1 MTVEVSTDSRSTY
14 VLSTDAAY
22 SALIS
27 ATAAGALTLSPTI
40 AAFGAGADTA
50 STRRDIRVTYK
61 NSITDTFIQDIFRV
75 DVYSTAAY
83 AKLANDQ
90 LDTMSFTPHPDVI
103 YTVAQNDLN
112 VPKMDTLFKNPVD
125 ISGFNDF
132 SSMTLPLVTY
142 TLEYLSVST
151 WTALTSSNYQTAG
164 VIGLSTTPCMKSS
177 SLGTTY
183 FEFTLSCSDNTK
195 FGQDTSGRNVY

>member
-1 MTVEVSTDSRSTY
+1 VSTDSRSTY
-14 VLSTDAAY
+14 VTSTDAAY

-27 ATAAGALTLSPTI
+27 ATISGALTLSPTL
-40 AAFGAGADTA
+40 AAFGNGADTA

-103 YTVAQNDLN
+103 YTVAQAALN
-112 VPKMDTLFKNPVD
+112 VP
-125 ISGFNDF
+125 
-132 SSMTLPLVTY
+132 
-142 TLEYLSVST
+142 
-151 WTALTSSNYQTAG
+151 
-164 VIGLSTTPCMKSS
+164 
-177 SLGTTY
+177 
-183 FEFTLSCSDNTK
+183 
-195 FGQDTSGRNVY
+195 